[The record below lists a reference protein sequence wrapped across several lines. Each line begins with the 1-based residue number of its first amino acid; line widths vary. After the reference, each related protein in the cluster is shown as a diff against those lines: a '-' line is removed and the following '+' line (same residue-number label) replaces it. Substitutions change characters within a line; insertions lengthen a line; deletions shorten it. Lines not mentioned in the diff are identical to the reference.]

1 MMSKHVLIV
10 STSANKLENGH
21 DTGLWLEEF
30 AAPYLQFEKQGYKVT
45 VASIEGGDVPID
57 ANSLEDGLSQDVL
70 NTQDLL
76 KNTVRLDQ
84 VADDTYDA
92 VFLPG
97 GHGTVVDFPD
107 SETLQRVVRDVYEN
121 GNVVAAVCHGP
132 IGLVNVTLS
141 NGEPLVKDKQVTG
154 FTDAEEREMQLDSA
168 VPFLL
173 ETALREKG
181 GNFDGADNWAV
192 NVAVDERLVTG
203 QNPQSSERVAEEIV
217 KLLK

>member
-76 KNTVRLDQ
+76 KNTARLDQ

-97 GHGTVVDFPD
+97 GHGTVVDFPN

-154 FTDAEEREMQLDSA
+154 FTDAEEREMKLDSA

-181 GNFDGADNWAV
+181 GNFDGADNWTV

>member
-1 MMSKHVLIV
+1 MAKHVLIIA
-10 STSANKLENGH
+10 TSADKLENGH
-21 DTGLWLEEF
+21 ATGLWLEEF

-57 ANSLEDGLSQDVL
+57 ANSLEDGLSQEILD
-70 NTQDLL
+70 TQTLL

-84 VADDTYDA
+84 VADDSYDA

-107 SETLQRVVRDVYEN
+107 SETLQRVVRDVYES

-154 FTDAEEREMQLDSA
+154 FTDAEEREMQLESA

-173 ETALREKG
+173 ESAL
-181 GNFDGADNWAV
+181 DGADNWAV

-203 QNPQSSERVAEEIV
+203 QNPQSSERVAEEVV
-217 KLLK
+217 KLLN

>member
-1 MMSKHVLIV
+1 MSKHVLIIA
-10 STSANKLENGH
+10 TSANKLENGH

-57 ANSLEDGLSQDVL
+57 ANSLEEGLSQEVL
-70 NTQDLL
+70 NTKDLL
-76 KNTVRLDQ
+76 KNTVRLEQ

-97 GHGTVVDFPD
+97 GHGTVVDFPN

-121 GNVVAAVCHGP
+121 GNVVGAVCHGP
-132 IGLVNVTLS
+132 IGLVNVKLS
-141 NGEPLVKDKQVTG
+141 NGEPLVKGKRVTG
-154 FTDAEEREMQLDSA
+154 FTDAEEREMQLDTA

-181 GNFDGADNWAV
+181 GDFDGADNWAV

-203 QNPQSSERVAEEIV
+203 QNPQSSARVAEEIV
-217 KLLK
+217 KQLQ

>member
-1 MMSKHVLIV
+1 MSKHVLIV
-10 STSANKLENGH
+10 TTSANQLENGH
-21 DTGLWLEEF
+21 ATGLWLEEF

-57 ANSLEDGLSQDVL
+57 ANSLEGDLPQEVL
-70 NTQDLL
+70 DTKHLL
-76 KNTVRLDQ
+76 KDTARLDQ

-97 GHGTVVDFPD
+97 GHGTVVDFPN
-107 SETLQRVVRDVYEN
+107 SETLQRVIRDTYEG

-132 IGLVNVTLS
+132 IGLVNVNLS
-141 NGEPLVKDKQVTG
+141 NGDPLVKDKRVTG

-173 ETALREKG
+173 ESAMRERG
-181 GNFDGADNWAV
+181 GKFEGADNWAV
-192 NVAVDERLVTG
+192 NVTVDERLVTG
-203 QNPQSSERVAEEIV
+203 QNPQSSEQVGAEIV
-217 KLLK
+217 KLLG

>member
-1 MMSKHVLIV
+1 MSKHVLIV

-97 GHGTVVDFPD
+97 GHGTVVDFPN
-107 SETLQRVVRDVYEN
+107 SETLQRVVRDVYEK

-181 GNFDGADNWAV
+181 GNFDRADNWTV

>member
-76 KNTVRLDQ
+76 KNTARLDQ

-97 GHGTVVDFPD
+97 GHGTVVDFPN
-107 SETLQRVVRDVYEN
+107 SETLQRVVRDVYEK

>member
-1 MMSKHVLIV
+1 MAKHVLIIA
-10 STSANKLENGH
+10 TSADKLENGH
-21 DTGLWLEEF
+21 ATGLWLEEF

-57 ANSLEDGLSQDVL
+57 ANSLEDGLSQEILD
-70 NTQDLL
+70 TQTLL

-84 VADDTYDA
+84 VADDSYDA

-107 SETLQRVVRDVYEN
+107 SETLQRVVRDVYES

-154 FTDAEEREMQLDSA
+154 FTDAEEREMQLESA

-173 ETALREKG
+173 ESALREKG
-181 GNFDGADNWAV
+181 GKFDGADNWAV

-203 QNPQSSERVAEEIV
+203 QNPQSSERVAEEVV
-217 KLLK
+217 KLLN

>member
-1 MMSKHVLIV
+1 MSKHVLIV
-10 STSANKLENGH
+10 STSADKLENGH

-76 KNTVRLDQ
+76 KNTARLDQ

-97 GHGTVVDFPD
+97 GHGTVVDFPN

-132 IGLVNVTLS
+132 IGLVNVKLS

>member
-1 MMSKHVLIV
+1 MAKHVMNIA
-10 STSANKLENGH
+10 TSADKLENGH
-21 DTGLWLEEF
+21 ATGLWLEEF

-57 ANSLEDGLSQDVL
+57 ANSLEDGLSQEILD
-70 NTQDLL
+70 TQTLL

-84 VADDTYDA
+84 VADDSYDA

-107 SETLQRVVRDVYEN
+107 NETLQRVVRDVYES

-154 FTDAEEREMQLDSA
+154 FTDAEEREMQLESA

-173 ETALREKG
+173 ESALREKG
-181 GNFDGADNWAV
+181 GKFDGADNWAV

-203 QNPQSSERVAEEIV
+203 QNPQSSERVAEEVV
-217 KLLK
+217 KLLN

>member
-10 STSANKLENGH
+10 STSADKLENGH

-76 KNTVRLDQ
+76 KNTARLDQ

-97 GHGTVVDFPD
+97 GHGTVVDFPN

-132 IGLVNVTLS
+132 IGLVNVKLS

>member
-1 MMSKHVLIV
+1 MAKHVLIIA
-10 STSANKLENGH
+10 TSANKLENGH
-21 DTGLWLEEF
+21 ATGLWLEEF

-57 ANSLEDGLSQDVL
+57 ANSLEDGLSQEILD
-70 NTQDLL
+70 TQTLL

-84 VADDTYDA
+84 VADDSYDA

-107 SETLQRVVRDVYEN
+107 SETLQRVVRDVYES

-154 FTDAEEREMQLDSA
+154 FTDAEEREMQLESA

-173 ETALREKG
+173 ESALREKG
-181 GNFDGADNWAV
+181 GKFDGADNWAV

-203 QNPQSSERVAEEIV
+203 QNPQSSERVAEEVV
-217 KLLK
+217 KLLN